1 MHSSST
7 EGKQTE
13 EGRQCYKPVMDS
25 FIDEITQQWKRE
37 RPDLDLGDFLLAI
50 YLRRLGRLIESE
62 YERMCQARFGMSA
75 WDMRVLLALRRGGPP
90 HAMRPTDLFEALLVT
105 SGAVTK
111 QVDRLQRRR
120 LVKRLPDPDHGGGF
134 RVQLTER
141 GLEMVDAAV
150 ELLAQESA
158 IRPATEKIDKREREA
173 AAHFCLKLIA
183 LLEPGR
189 PEPAAKP
196 RKRAKSGRPGS

>member
-1 MHSSST
+1 MA
-7 EGKQTE
+7 GE
-13 EGRQCYKPVMDS
+13 EQS
-25 FIDEITQQWKRE
+25 FIDEITRQWERA
-37 RPDLDLGDFLLAI
+37 RPDLDLSDFLLAI

-90 HAMRPTDLFEALLVT
+90 YAMRPTDLFEALLVT

-120 LVKRLPDPDHGGGF
+120 LVKRLPDPEHGGGF

-141 GLEMVDAAV
+141 GLEVVDAAV
-150 ELLAQESA
+150 DLLARDSS
-158 IRPATEKIDKREREA
+158 IRPATSQLDKREREA
-173 AAHFCLKLIA
+173 AARFCLKMIA
-183 LLEPGR
+183 LLEPA
-189 PEPAAKP
+189 PPAEAEPAG
-196 RKRAKSGRPGS
+196 RKRARRTPRVRE

>member
-1 MHSSST
+1 MSAMA
-7 EGKQTE
+7 GE
-13 EGRQCYKPVMDS
+13 EHS
-25 FIDEITQQWKRE
+25 FIDEITRQWQRE
-37 RPDLDLGDFLLAI
+37 RPDLDLSDFLLAI

-75 WDMRVLLALRRGGPP
+75 WDMRVLLALRRSGQPY
-90 HAMRPTDLFEALLVT
+90 AMRPTDLFEALLVT

-120 LVKRLPDPDHGGGF
+120 LVKRLPDPEHGGGS

-150 ELLAQESA
+150 DLLARDSA
-158 IRPATEKIDKREREA
+158 IRPATSRLDQREREA
-173 AAHFCLKLIA
+173 AANFCLKMIA
-183 LLEPGR
+183 LLEPAS
-189 PEPAAKP
+189 PVEVQPA
-196 RKRAKSGRPGS
+196 RKKGARRAAR

>member
-1 MHSSST
+1 MSAMA
-7 EGKQTE
+7 GE
-13 EGRQCYKPVMDS
+13 EHS
-25 FIDEITQQWKRE
+25 FIDEITRQWQRE
-37 RPDLDLGDFLLAI
+37 RPDLDLSDFLLAI

-75 WDMRVLLALRRGGPP
+75 WDMRVLLALRRSGQPY
-90 HAMRPTDLFEALLVT
+90 AMRPTDLFEALLVT

-120 LVKRLPDPDHGGGF
+120 LVKRLPDPEHGGGS

-150 ELLAQESA
+150 DLLARDSA
-158 IRPATEKIDKREREA
+158 IRPATSRLDKREREA
-173 AAHFCLKLIA
+173 AANFCLKMIA
-183 LLEPGR
+183 LLEPA
-189 PEPAAKP
+189 PPAEVQPA
-196 RKRAKSGRPGS
+196 RKKGARRAAR

>member
-1 MHSSST
+1 MAGEPDT
-7 EGKQTE
+7 
-13 EGRQCYKPVMDS
+13 
-25 FIDEITQQWKRE
+25 FIEEITRQWE
-37 RPDLDLGDFLLAI
+37 QARPDLDLGDFLLAI

-90 HAMRPTDLFEALLVT
+90 YAMRPTDLFEALLVT

-134 RVQLTER
+134 RVQLTDR
-141 GLEMVDAAV
+141 GLDA
-150 ELLAQESA
+150 LLFEADCA
-158 IRPATEKIDKREREA
+158 PGARPAGTGPRQAKE
-173 AAHFCLKLIA
+173 
-183 LLEPGR
+183 GR
-189 PEPAAKP
+189 SP
-196 RKRAKSGRPGS
+196 RRARQNMTRPGT

>member
-1 MHSSST
+1 VTTGES
-7 EGKQTE
+7 E
-13 EGRQCYKPVMDS
+13 S
-25 FIDEITQQWKRE
+25 FIEEITRQWERE

-62 YERMCQARFGMSA
+62 YERMCQTRFGMSA

-90 HAMRPTDLFEALLVT
+90 YAMRPTDLFEALLVT

-120 LVKRLPDPDHGGGF
+120 LVKRLPDPDHAGGF
-134 RVQLTER
+134 RVQLTDR

-150 ELLAQESA
+150 ELLARDSA
-158 IRPATEKIDKREREA
+158 IRPATAKFDKRERDA
-173 AAHFCLKLIA
+173 ATRFCLKLIA
-183 LLEPGR
+183 LLEPAR
-189 PEPAAKP
+189 SAPAADTKTTTAARRAP
-196 RKRAKSGRPGS
+196 RAKTRQSGA

>member
-1 MHSSST
+1 MT
-7 EGKQTE
+7 AGEPE
-13 EGRQCYKPVMDS
+13 S
-25 FIDEITQQWKRE
+25 FIEEITRQWERE

-50 YLRRLGRLIESE
+50 YIRRLGRLIESE

-141 GLEMVDAAV
+141 GLEMVDTAV
-150 ELLAQESA
+150 ELLARDSA

-173 AAHFCLKLIA
+173 AARFCLKLIA
-183 LLEPGR
+183 LLEPA
-189 PEPAAKP
+189 PPALAAKTK
-196 RKRAKSGRPGS
+196 KRAKSGRSGD

>member
-1 MHSSST
+1 VT
-7 EGKQTE
+7 AGE
-13 EGRQCYKPVMDS
+13 ENS
-25 FIDEITQQWKRE
+25 FIEEITRQWARE

-50 YLRRLGRLIESE
+50 YLRRLGRLIEND
-62 YERMCQARFGMSA
+62 YDRMCQARFGMSA

-90 HAMRPTDLFEALLVT
+90 FAMRPTDLFEALLVT

-120 LVKRLPDPDHGGGF
+120 LVKRLPDPEHGGGL

-150 ELLAQESA
+150 ELLARDSA
-158 IRPATEKIDKREREA
+158 IRPATSKFDKRDREA
-173 AAHFCLKLIA
+173 ATRFCLKLIA
-183 LLEPGR
+183 LLEPARAR
-189 PEPAAKP
+189 PSAGAKAKKGARRTARA
-196 RKRAKSGRPGS
+196 RK

>member
-1 MHSSST
+1 MAG
-7 EGKQTE
+7 EGH
-13 EGRQCYKPVMDS
+13 S
-25 FIDEITQQWKRE
+25 FIEEITRQWQRE

-62 YERMCQARFGMSA
+62 YDRMCQARFGMSA

-90 HAMRPTDLFEALLVT
+90 YAMRPTDLFEVLLVT

-120 LVKRLPDPDHGGGF
+120 LVKRLPDPEHGGGF

-150 ELLAQESA
+150 DLLARNSA
-158 IRPATEKIDKREREA
+158 IRPATSRLDKGEREA
-173 AAHFCLKLIA
+173 AARFCLKMIA
-183 LLEPGR
+183 LLEPQSPAEAAAC
-189 PEPAAKP
+189 PEEA
-196 RKRAKSGRPGS
+196 RAPDRARWQVTDQVAF